1 MSIRYINYWIE
12 LFAKPRSNSKL
23 RNKTAGFTLIE
34 LLVSIILGST
44 IVLALMAL
52 VIELLTTDARETAR
66 TETQR
71 EMQMALDY
79 ISRDLREAVYVYD
92 GACLAGRDD
101 PEGKTEGA
109 EEECG
114 ALFSKIRVPSQ
125 SVPILAFWKL
135 ESLPAT
141 VRCQDSE
148 DCLSGRSYTLVVY
161 LLAKNDEND
170 PTWKGK
176 ARIQR
181 FELPKY
187 SRNGIRK
194 SSSEY
199 ADPVDQ
205 DTNFTNWLKKG
216 DSRSVTVDIANAPVL
231 VDFLDDRPLNNSDLQ
246 EALGK
251 DDISVACPNE
261 YILTPQDTT
270 LEQYGFPQMRNFYAC
285 IKVTDALKPDRDTS
299 TDATTAF
306 NQKVILFLRGNAAG
320 KPGIK
325 DANEGYMPAIATQV
339 LNRGVFDKV
348 PE

>member
-1 MSIRYINYWIE
+1 MSIRSLNYWFK
-12 LFAKPRSNSKL
+12 LFAKRQATSRL
-23 RNKTAGFTLIE
+23 RHKTSGFTLIE

-92 GACLAGRDD
+92 GACLAGQDVRG
-101 PEGKTEGA
+101 ETEGA
-109 EEECG
+109 ATKCG
-114 ALFSKIRVPSQ
+114 ALFSKIQVPPK
-125 SVPILAFWKL
+125 SVPVLAFWKL
-135 ESLPAT
+135 EDLPERVSCPAT
-141 VRCQDSE
+141 P

-161 LLAKNDEND
+161 LLAQNDAND

-187 SRNGIRK
+187 NISGTAT
-194 SSSEY
+194 SGY
-199 ADPVDQ
+199 TDPVDPEEGI
-205 DTNFTNWLKKG
+205 TFTNWPGKG
-216 DSRSVTVDIANAPVL
+216 KSLSLTITNAKAPVL
-231 VDFLDDRPLNNSDLQ
+231 VDFLDDRSLSNPDLQ
-246 EALGK
+246 KALGK
-251 DDISVACPNE
+251 NDLSVACPTQ
-261 YILTPQDTT
+261 YILTPQDST
-270 LEQYGFPQMRNFYAC
+270 LNRYGFDQMRNFYAC
-285 IKVTDALKPDRDTS
+285 IKLTDALKPADPDTS
-299 TDATTAF
+299 TDVTTAF
-306 NQKVILFLRGNAAG
+306 NQKVILFIRGNAAG

>member
-92 GACLAGRDD
+92 GACLAGEDV
-101 PEGKTEGA
+101 PGETEGA
-109 EEECG
+109 STKCG
-114 ALFSKIRVPSQ
+114 ALFSRIQVPAK
-125 SVPILAFWKL
+125 SVPVLAFWKL
-135 ESLPAT
+135 EDLPERVSCPAT
-141 VRCQDSE
+141 P

-161 LLAKNDEND
+161 LLAQNDTND

-187 SRNGIRK
+187 N
-194 SSSEY
+194 SSGTATSGY
-199 ADPVDQ
+199 TDPVNPEAGI
-205 DTNFTNWLKKG
+205 TFTNWPG
-216 DSRSVTVDIANAPVL
+216 SGGSVGVTITRENAPVL
-231 VDFLDDRPLNNSDLQ
+231 VDFLDDRPLNNSDIQ
-246 EALGK
+246 EALGEN
-251 DDISVACPNE
+251 DLNVACPTQ

-270 LEQYGFPQMRNFYAC
+270 LDRYGFSQMRNFYAC
-285 IKVTDALKPDRDTS
+285 IKVTDALKPAEPDTS
-299 TDATTAF
+299 TDVTTAF
-306 NQKVILFLRGNAAG
+306 NQKVILFIRGNAAG

>member
-1 MSIRYINYWIE
+1 MSIRYLNYWLK
-12 LFAKPRSNSKL
+12 LFSKPRSTSPL
-23 RNKTAGFTLIE
+23 RHKTSGFTLIE

-92 GACLAGRDD
+92 GACLAGQDER
-101 PEGKTEGA
+101 PKTEGA
-109 EEECG
+109 AAKCG
-114 ALFSKIRVPSQ
+114 ALFSKIQVPPK
-125 SVPILAFWKL
+125 SVPVLAFWKL
-135 ESLPAT
+135 DSLPEKVKCPET
-141 VRCQDSE
+141 L

-161 LLAKNDEND
+161 LLARNDAND

-187 SRNGIRK
+187 NINGVATTG
-194 SSSEY
+194 Y
-199 ADPVDQ
+199 ADPVDSEEG
-205 DTNFTNWLKKG
+205 TTFTNWPGKG
-216 DSRSVTVDIANAPVL
+216 KSLNVNVGIGNAPVL
-231 VDFLDDRPLNNSDLQ
+231 VDFVDDRSLGDPELQ
-246 EALGK
+246 EALGEANI
-251 DDISVACPNE
+251 DVACPEE
-261 YILTPQDTT
+261 YILTPHNAT
-270 LEQYGFPQMRNFYAC
+270 LGKYGFEQVRNFYAC

-306 NQKVILFLRGNAAG
+306 NQKVILFIRGNAAG